1 MNEKE
6 LTFRGGF
13 VRNVFTSGAFWE
25 RLVVRPGS
33 ATLEPWLGK
42 AVTIVRNDVEA
53 VEFVKVRLPFV
64 WRTLVRFRCV
74 DGSVERRM
82 FVPARTGRVRKAF
95 ISLNW
100 PVRHLNWREEASAK
114 LRGRA
119 T

>member
-6 LTFRGGF
+6 LTFRGGV

-74 DGSVERRM
+74 DGSVERRRRRSTPWAQRPPHRWCIG
-82 FVPARTGRVRKAF
+82 VGDVVLSGSGDPEHWGRRF
-95 ISLNW
+95 
-100 PVRHLNWREEASAK
+100 R
-114 LRGRA
+114 
-119 T
+119 